1 MFKRNCVNCLILMD
15 ESQELNLRP
24 FMSGSME
31 LHLNPFDSE
40 APESAPLTY
49 CP

>member
-1 MFKRNCVNCLILMD
+1 MD